1 MTGLALLR
9 YLWRRRPLDDADVGE
24 GLVLMSHAS
33 ITGRSLKRAP
43 MCKEMGL
50 GGTNLGLFV
59 AIVTA
64 LK

>member
-33 ITGRSLKRAP
+33 ITGRSLKGDP
-43 MCKEMGL
+43 VC
-50 GGTNLGLFV
+50 
-59 AIVTA
+59 
-64 LK
+64 